1 MLPTSGVSPPLI
13 RGVAVPLPNAR
24 EAGVSSHL
32 DRLPPGVPSM
42 VRAFT
47 SQSPR
52 EGVSAQERC
61 EGVSVPALRVGV
73 GASHLETGAEGL
85 AVSSDAGSS
94 RFWL

>member
-1 MLPTSGVSPPLI
+1 MLPTRGVSPPLS

-61 EGVSVPALRVGV
+61 EGVSVPALRVG
-73 GASHLETGAEGL
+73 ASHLETGADGL

>member
-1 MLPTSGVSPPLI
+1 M
-13 RGVAVPLPNAR
+13 PLPNAR
-24 EAGVSSHL
+24 EAGVSSHR
-32 DRLPPGVPSM
+32 DRFPPGVPSM

-73 GASHLETGAEGL
+73 GVGASHLETGADGL

>member
-1 MLPTSGVSPPLI
+1 MLPTSGVSPPLS

-32 DRLPPGVPSM
+32 DRFPPGVPSM

-61 EGVSVPALRVGV
+61 EGV
-73 GASHLETGAEGL
+73 GASHLETGADGL